1 MTTDPGRRLGASSA
15 RARRSDDLF
24 FGAMAVVVIALVFA
38 GFARTFY
45 LSAHFHGP
53 SLTPLR
59 VVHGIAFSAWVL
71 LFALQTSLVAA
82 GRTDLHRRI
91 GIGGA
96 VLAGIMVILGTTLA
110 IASARQGH
118 APDHLDPRVFLAV
131 PLFDMLAFPAL
142 VGAALHFR
150 RRPDTH
156 KRLMFLATASLTAA
170 AVARL
175 RIPLAAAGPLFYFGV
190 VDLLVIAG
198 VVYDVARRRAVHPA
212 FVWGGLFLLGSQVLR
227 LAVSGTPAWLAF
239 AGMLGVP

>member
-1 MTTDPGRRLGASSA
+1 MAAGTSFSH
-15 RARRSDDLF
+15 ARRSDDLF
-24 FGAMAVVVIALVFA
+24 FGGMAAVIIALVFA

-45 LSAHFHGP
+45 LSADFHGP

-59 VVHGIAFSAWVL
+59 IAHGIAFSAWVL

-142 VGAALHFR
+142 VGAALYFR
-150 RRPDTH
+150 SRPDAH

-175 RIPLAAAGPLFYFGV
+175 PISLAAAGPLFYFGV
-190 VDLLVIAG
+190 VDLLAIAG
-198 VVYDVARRRAVHPA
+198 VVYDAARRRAVHPA

-227 LAVSGTPAWLAF
+227 LAVSRTPAWLAF
-239 AGMLGVP
+239 AGMLGVGVR

>member
-1 MTTDPGRRLGASSA
+1 MAAGTFPS

-24 FGAMAVVVIALVFA
+24 FGAMAVVVIALVLA
-38 GFARTFY
+38 GFARSFY
-45 LSAHFHGP
+45 LSAYFHGP

-59 VVHGIAFSAWVL
+59 IVHGIAFSAWVL

-96 VLAGIMVILGTTLA
+96 VLAGVMVILGTTLA
-110 IASARQGH
+110 IASAREGR
-118 APDHLDPRVFLAV
+118 APDHVDPRAFLAV
-131 PLFDMLAFPAL
+131 PLFDMLVFPAL

-198 VVYDVARRRAVHPA
+198 IVYDAARRRAVHPA
-212 FVWGGLFLLGSQVLR
+212 FVWGGLLVLGSQVLR
-227 LAVSGTPAWLAF
+227 LAVSRTPVWLAF
-239 AGMLGVP
+239 AGVLGVR